1 MIRLLILK
9 GRIPSKK
16 NSKQIV
22 CRGTRPMVLPSSAY
36 KSWQEE
42 KMWELKIQDNSKVEN
57 ISKIEITFYA
67 PDKRK
72 ADKTN
77 KAESVMD
84 LLVDAGII
92 EDDNWFVFPELV
104 LKFGGID
111 RESPRAEV
119 VIYHGENNNT
129 I

>member
-1 MIRLLILK
+1 M
-9 GRIPSKK
+9 
-16 NSKQIV
+16 IV
-22 CRGTRPMVLPSSAY
+22 CRGRRPMVLPSPAY

-42 KMWELKIQDNSKVEN
+42 MMWELKSQDNSKVEN

-92 EDDNWFVFPELV
+92 EDDNWFVFSELV
-104 LKFGGID
+104 LKFGGVD
-111 RESPRAEV
+111 REFPRAEV
-119 VIYHGENNNT
+119 VIYYDKT
-129 I
+129 RD